1 MISWMKKILLVIG
14 LLSTWI
20 SSYAQFITASLVE
33 NWKLQGLPG
42 DDYNLNA
49 AYVFL
54 INPQALKTT
63 FEGENLQRSEKKEIG
78 LKKGDFPRYMYLA
91 VNIPNPME
99 YGEKITIPLM
109 IQDMRNPNQMSRVT
123 GYGGRVLENIPDAVL
138 AEGDITASIQF
149 EAIKDNNTVEFWQ
162 KTAKI
167 SIDLGKTATS
177 LVANPLAGGIFTL
190 TQQIIPQV
198 SKGLNS
204 LQAVE
209 QPEKISSEFFIK
221 LLNQE
226 LSEDYKEKV
235 VGANLYKIHWD
246 ADKPS
251 RTRLI
256 RKDAYPNVQ
265 AVKDEITL
273 SKTPFIL
280 VVQSKSA
287 FTPNHNQLK
296 ISEEY
301 LNNSKNELTKIHN
314 EQVKELER
322 DFLVCIEQALYV
334 KEEVDLF
341 KRSLNARYTDWLAYA
356 KGLNGL
362 LKLYRYAH
370 VFSNVPDYKRWFQ
383 TLESEVRLWF
393 DNPLLVQGLT
403 MTDLLNRPQQVNEN
417 LQDLGKAYDQIKLFD
432 FFRSKMEV
440 LKIGGALPEELEQME
455 INQRINKLLFRSET
469 AVFEKGFQLPSYLS
483 EGERQIEWLKEE
495 LNEMYPLCQYCSE
508 KVTDL
513 TIAIRRAK
521 FLENQRKFRALNNDF
536 YDRLACLET
545 LGILIEEYLEGQNEN
560 PNAPESVLSGINDD
574 SRQFKNFIK
583 EYAVIVNKD
592 ASILEDQELV
602 AQLDAYRNNRIAL
615 ESIIRKLENI
625 VFTNEQSSCFWS
637 IRP

>member
-1 MISWMKKILLVIG
+1 MISRMNKILLLIG
-14 LLSTWI
+14 GLSCCLP
-20 SSYAQFITASLVE
+20 SNGQFITASLVE
-33 NWKLQGLPG
+33 TYKLNELPG

-63 FEGENLQRSEKKEIG
+63 FEGENLQKSEKKEIG

-99 YGEKITIPLM
+99 QGDRITIPLM
-109 IQDMRNPNQMSRVT
+109 IQDMQNPSQMSRVT
-123 GYGGRVLENIPDAVL
+123 GYGGRVLENIPDEVL
-138 AEGDITASIQF
+138 AQGDITASIQF

-177 LVANPLAGGIFTL
+177 LVANPVAGGIYTL

-226 LSEDYKEKV
+226 LSADYQERV

-256 RKDAYPNVQ
+256 RKESYANVQ

-280 VVQSKSA
+280 VVQTKSA
-287 FTPNHNQLK
+287 FTPNHNQMK
-296 ISEEY
+296 ISIDY
-301 LNNSKNELTKIHN
+301 LAYSKKALTKIHN
-314 EQVKELER
+314 DQLKELER
-322 DFLVCIEQALYV
+322 DFLVCLEQALYI
-334 KEEVDLF
+334 KEEIDLF
-341 KRSLNARYTDWLAYA
+341 KRSLNARYTDWMAYA

-362 LKLYRYAH
+362 LKLNRYAH
-370 VFSNVPDYKRWFQ
+370 VFSDAPEYKRWFQ

-393 DNPLLVQGLT
+393 DNPLLVQGLA
-403 MTDLLNRPQQVNEN
+403 MIDLLNHPQTVNDN
-417 LQDLGKAYDQIKLFD
+417 LQELSRAYEQIKLFD
-432 FFRSKMEV
+432 LFRTQMQE
-440 LKIGGALPEELEQME
+440 LKVGGVLPEELEQME
-455 INQRINKLLFRSET
+455 INQRINKLIFRSET
-469 AVFEKGFQLPSYLS
+469 AVFEKGFQLPNYIT
-483 EGERQIEWLKEE
+483 EGEQQIEWLREE
-495 LNEMYPLCQYCSE
+495 LEQMFPLCKYCSE
-508 KVTDL
+508 KVEDL

-521 FLENQRKFRALNNDF
+521 FLENQRKFRALNTEF
-536 YDRLACLET
+536 YDRLACLES
-545 LGILIEEYLEGQNEN
+545 LGSHIDAYLELQNDN
-560 PNAPESVLSGINDD
+560 PTVPESVLSGINDD
-574 SRQFKNFIK
+574 SRQFKNFVR

-592 ASILEDQELV
+592 AAHLDDAELV
-602 AQLDAYRNNRIAL
+602 DHLEAYRNNRISL

-625 VFTNEQSSCFWS
+625 VFATEQSNCFWS

>member
-1 MISWMKKILLVIG
+1 MKKILLIIG
-14 LLSTWI
+14 YLSWCAP
-20 SSYAQFITASLVE
+20 SYGQFITASLVE
-33 NWKLQGLPG
+33 NWKINELPG

-63 FEGENLQRSEKKEIG
+63 FEGDNLQKSEMKEIG

-91 VNIPNPME
+91 VNIPNPIE
-99 YGEKITIPLM
+99 LGEKITIPLM
-109 IQDMRNPNQMSRVT
+109 IQDMQNPTQMSRVT
-123 GYGGRVLENIPDAVL
+123 GYGGRVLENIPDEVL
-138 AEGDITASIQF
+138 ADGDITASIQF

-177 LVANPLAGGIFTL
+177 LVANPIAGGIFTL

-204 LQAVE
+204 LQATD

-251 RTRLI
+251 KTRLI
-256 RKDAYPNVQ
+256 RKEFYPNVQ

-296 ISEEY
+296 ISELY
-301 LNNSKNELTKIHN
+301 LTESKKALAKIHN
-314 EQVKELER
+314 NQLQELER
-322 DFLVCIEQALYV
+322 DFLVCLEQALFI
-334 KEEVDLF
+334 KQEVNLF

-362 LKLYRYAH
+362 LRLYRYVH
-370 VFSNVPDYKRWFQ
+370 VFSNAPEYDRWFQ
-383 TLESEVRLWF
+383 TLVSEVKLWF
-393 DNPLLVQGLT
+393 DNPLLVQGLA
-403 MTDLLNRPQQVNEN
+403 MTDLLNRPQTVNDN
-417 LQDLGKAYDQIKLFD
+417 LQEPGRAYEQIKLFD
-432 FFRSKMEV
+432 FYRSKMEV
-440 LKIGGALPEELEQME
+440 LKVGGVLPEELEQME

-469 AVFEKGFQLPSYLS
+469 AVFEKGFQLPNYIT

-495 LNEMYPLCQYCSE
+495 LEQVYPLCQYCNE
-508 KVTDL
+508 KVKDL
-513 TIAIRRAK
+513 TAAIIQAK
-521 FLENQRKFRALNNDF
+521 FLENQRKFRALNSDF
-536 YDRLACLET
+536 YDRLACLESI
-545 LGILIEEYLEGQNEN
+545 GNLIDEYLEGQNEN
-560 PNAPESVLSGINDD
+560 PTVPESVLSGINDD
-574 SRQFKNFIK
+574 SRQFKNLVK
-583 EYAVIVNKD
+583 EYAVIVNKE
-592 ASILEDQELV
+592 ASNLTADELV
-602 AQLDAYRNNRIAL
+602 DQLNTYRDNRIAV

-625 VFTNEQSSCFWS
+625 VFNTEQSGCFWS

>member
-1 MISWMKKILLVIG
+1 MKK
-14 LLSTWI
+14 LLSVI
-20 SSYAQFITASLVE
+20 ALLSFHLFSYGQFITASLVE
-33 NWKLQGLPG
+33 SWKLNELPG

-63 FEGENLQRSEKKEIG
+63 FEGENLQKSEKKEIG
-78 LKKGDFPRYMYLA
+78 LRKGDFPRYMYLA

-99 YGEKITIPLM
+99 QGDNITIPLM
-109 IQDMRNPNQMSRVT
+109 IQDMQNPSQMSRVT
-123 GYGGRVLENIPDAVL
+123 GYGGRVLENIPDEVL

-177 LVANPLAGGIFTL
+177 LVANPVAGGIFTL

-256 RKDAYPNVQ
+256 RKESYPNVQ

-273 SKTPFIL
+273 SKIPFIL

-287 FTPNHNQLK
+287 FTPNHNQLN
-296 ISEEY
+296 ISEAY
-301 LNNSKNELTKIHN
+301 LAESKKALAKIHN
-314 EQVKELER
+314 DQLKELER
-322 DFLVCIEQALYV
+322 DFLVCLEQALYI

-362 LKLYRYAH
+362 MKLYRYSH
-370 VFSNVPDYKRWFQ
+370 VFSNNSDYSRWYQ

-393 DNPLLVQGLT
+393 DNPLLVQGLA
-403 MTDLLNRPQQVNEN
+403 MTDLLNQPQRVNEN
-417 LQDLGKAYDQIKLFD
+417 LKELNSAYEQIKLLD
-432 FFRSKMEV
+432 FFRGKMEV
-440 LKIGGALPEELEQME
+440 LKVGGVLPEELEQME
-455 INQRINKLLFRSET
+455 INQRINKLLFKSET
-469 AVFEKGFQLPSYLS
+469 AVFEKGFQLPNYIT
-483 EGERQIEWLKEE
+483 EGERQIEWLEEE
-495 LNEMYPLCQYCSE
+495 LNQMYPLCKYCSE

-513 TIAIRRAK
+513 TTAIRQAK
-521 FLENQRKFRALNNDF
+521 FMENQRKFRALNAEF

-545 LGILIEEYLEGQNEN
+545 LGSQIDGYLEAQNEN
-560 PNAPESVLSGINDD
+560 PTVPESVLSGINDD
-574 SRQFKNFIK
+574 SRQFRNFLK
-583 EYAVIVNKD
+583 EYAIIVNKD
-592 ASILEDQELV
+592 AAILKDEELV
-602 AQLDAYRNNRIAL
+602 DQLEAYRNNRIAL

-625 VFTNEQSSCFWS
+625 VFASEESNCFWAL
-637 IRP
+637 RP

>member
-1 MISWMKKILLVIG
+1 MKKLLLVIAYLG
-14 LLSTWI
+14 IWLS
-20 SSYAQFITASLVE
+20 SFGQFITASLVE
-33 NWKLQGLPG
+33 SWKLNELPG

-63 FEGENLQRSEKKEIG
+63 FEGDNLQKSEKKEIG

-99 YGEKITIPLM
+99 QGDNITIPLM
-109 IQDMRNPNQMSRVT
+109 IQDMQNPSQMSRVT
-123 GYGGRVLENIPDAVL
+123 GYGGRVLENIPDEVL

-226 LSEDYKEKV
+226 LSEDYKERV

-256 RKDAYPNVQ
+256 RKESYPNVQ

-296 ISEEY
+296 ISEAY
-301 LNNSKNELTKIHN
+301 LAAGKKSLAKIHN
-314 EQVKELER
+314 DQLKELER
-322 DFLVCIEQALYV
+322 DFLVCLEQALYI

-370 VFSNVPDYKRWFQ
+370 VFSNASEYNHWFQ

-393 DNPLLVQGLT
+393 DNPLLVQGLA
-403 MTDLLNRPQQVNEN
+403 MTDLLNHPQVVNDN
-417 LQDLGKAYDQIKLFD
+417 LQELNSAYEQVKLFD

-440 LKIGGALPEELEQME
+440 LKVGGVLPEELEQME
-455 INQRINKLLFRSET
+455 IHQRINKLLFRSEST
-469 AVFEKGFQLPSYLS
+469 VFEKGFQLPSYLT

-495 LNEMYPLCQYCSE
+495 LDQMYPLCQYCNE
-508 KVTDL
+508 KVEDL
-513 TIAIRRAK
+513 TTAIRRAK
-521 FLENQRKFRALNNDF
+521 FLENQRKFRALNTEF

-545 LGILIEEYLEGQNEN
+545 LGSHIDGYLEMQNDN
-560 PNAPESVLSGINDD
+560 PSVPESVLSGINDD
-574 SRQFKNFIK
+574 SRQYKNFVK
-583 EYAVIVNKD
+583 EYAVIINKEATNLGD
-592 ASILEDQELV
+592 EELV
-602 AQLDAYRNNRIAL
+602 GQLEAYRNNRMAL

-625 VFTNEQSSCFWS
+625 VFTAEESNCFWA